1 MIFFPG
7 DLISWGANVLVGA
20 NVLGGTNV
28 LVRANVLAGISNFQ
42 HSVDTIV
49 QGLRQHEDSACRVP
63 GSHLRGNPTGLSNL
77 VAPAVTIE
85 PSLVKSR
92 TETCLNL

>member
-1 MIFFPG
+1 MSG
-7 DLISWGANVLVGA
+7 GANVLVGA

-28 LVRANVLAGISNFQ
+28 LVRANVLGVANVLGRTNVLAGISNFQ

-63 GSHLRGNPTGLSNL
+63 
-77 VAPAVTIE
+77 
-85 PSLVKSR
+85 
-92 TETCLNL
+92 

>member
-1 MIFFPG
+1 MSG
-7 DLISWGANVLVGA
+7 GANVLVGA
-20 NVLGGTNV
+20 NVQGGANVLVIANVLGGANVLGRTNV

-63 GSHLRGNPTGLSNL
+63 
-77 VAPAVTIE
+77 
-85 PSLVKSR
+85 
-92 TETCLNL
+92 